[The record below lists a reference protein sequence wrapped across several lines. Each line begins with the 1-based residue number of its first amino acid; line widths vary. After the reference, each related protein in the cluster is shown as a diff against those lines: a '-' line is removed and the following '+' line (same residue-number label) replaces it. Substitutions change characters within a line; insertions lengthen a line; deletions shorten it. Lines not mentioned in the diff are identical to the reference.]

1 MGKGEQT
8 RTTIIEAALREA
20 SICGIHGLS
29 IGGLADHLQ
38 MSKSGLFAHFGSK
51 EALQHAVL
59 ESLVELFTQQVVVPV
74 LKIPDGLER
83 MRGLYRGFIQWMED
97 NRLPGGCPILALS
110 FELDARPG
118 PLRDYVAAQQA
129 RWMDVIR
136 RVARKCIDA
145 GYFRADLDVDQFAFE
160 FEGIA
165 FVLNYASQL
174 LRDANAA
181 EKARIAF
188 ERLIADARAGTTIAA

>member
-1 MGKGEQT
+1 MSKGEQ
-8 RTTIIEAALREA
+8 RRATIVDAALREA

-29 IGGLADHLQ
+29 IGGLADHLK

-51 EALQHAVL
+51 ETLQQAVL
-59 ESLVELFTQQVVVPV
+59 ETLVERFTQQVVVPA
-74 LKIPDGLER
+74 LQIPDGLER
-83 MRGLYRGFIQWMED
+83 MRGLYRGFIQWMDD
-97 NRLPGGCPILALS
+97 NRIPGGCPILALS
-110 FELDARPG
+110 FELDSRPG
-118 PLRDYVAAQQA
+118 PLRDYVAAQQT

-145 GYFRADLDVDQFAFE
+145 GQFRADLDADQFAFE

-174 LRDANAA
+174 LQDPHAA
-181 EKARIAF
+181 DKARTAF
-188 ERLIADARAGTTIAA
+188 ERLIADACA